1 MCSGQWDEEEDLTLK
16 TSFVLLS
23 DAFSF
28 PPQLAEFEDTLE
40 DCEGLTWKE
49 PNIGRLIEA
58 YLHQP
63 VLCFLFIMFSCYFLF
78 LCNMS

>member
-28 PPQLAEFEDTLE
+28 PSQLAKFEDTLE
-40 DCEGLTWKE
+40 DCEGLT
-49 PNIGRLIEA
+49 
-58 YLHQP
+58 
-63 VLCFLFIMFSCYFLF
+63 
-78 LCNMS
+78 

>member
-40 DCEGLTWKE
+40 DCEGLT
-49 PNIGRLIEA
+49 
-58 YLHQP
+58 
-63 VLCFLFIMFSCYFLF
+63 
-78 LCNMS
+78 